1 MKSTGGAFLNNSITN
16 ANKRNKYFLF
26 FHSINNIDA
35 ANEHRNSPTTTQ
47 SNGGKTVFL
56 LEHSKNHSKQLLNT
70 LQQQYQQELQQL
82 YLSTRSPTRSRE
94 AKNQQTTKEEEEKQE
109 QV

>member
-1 MKSTGGAFLNNSITN
+1 MKSTGGTFLNNSITN

-35 ANEHRNSPTTTQ
+35 ANEHRNSPTTAQ

-56 LEHSKNHSKQLLNT
+56 LEHSKNHRKQLLNT